1 MKTLKSLV
9 AATVLTGF
17 CLAPFVGMAEDVK
30 TEKKDTY
37 PLQTC
42 VVSGEKLGEMG
53 DPYIY
58 THEGREVRLCCKGC
72 LKDFKKDPAKYLKKL
87 DEAGQAAA
95 KK

>member
-1 MKTLKSLV
+1 MKTLKTLGAV
-9 AATVLTGF
+9 VLLAGVCLPLAAF
-17 CLAPFVGMAEDVK
+17 AEDA
-30 TEKKDTY
+30 KKAAPAKPY

-53 DPYIY
+53 KPFNY
-58 THEGREVRLCCKGC
+58 THEGREVRLCCKSC

-87 DEAGQAAA
+87 DEAEKAA